1 MYKCILSH
9 YKGEKLAARANN
21 REEAFEYGKYAIGI
35 YKKKDDNCEELVG
48 HTPTEIS
55 SLLYYFLQSK
65 DEKYVEVEILG
76 KRKREVGL
84 VVPAKYNAF
93 TAKRQTAKILDAQ
106 LSKAKE
112 LFASLALLHNEKR
125 SYRMFPVHQ

>member
-1 MYKCILSH
+1 M
-9 YKGEKLAARANN
+9 
-21 REEAFEYGKYAIGI
+21 
-35 YKKKDDNCEELVG
+35 
-48 HTPTEIS
+48 
-55 SLLYYFLQSK
+55 
-65 DEKYVEVEILG
+65 
-76 KRKREVGL
+76 GL